1 MQQNLAGSR
10 AQDVAHLH
18 IQRVRIAQELPQRV
32 IQIVQIFQRSVHN
45 AGAQAAIQL
54 VQVDAAQPLVQR

>member
-18 IQRVRIAQELPQRV
+18 IQCVRIAQELPQRV
-32 IQIVQIFQRSVHN
+32 IQIVQILQRPVHN

-54 VQVDAAQPLVQR
+54 VQVNAAQALIQR